1 MAYNTIYEK
10 LTANPDDLIG
20 AFAYIIYK
28 QQKVDFYK
36 SFAGRTPTPDEVK
49 NFHAIASLDTSIA
62 AYRAQGEAMAQAF
75 LNASLDELVERT
87 EADTRQDTLYKH
99 IETVSS
105 GLAAKLGVINDSL
118 QAKRTVGG
126 WARDVGGN
134 LLVNLVTIF
143 VIGAFVLGY
152 KFMGEL
158 QQNAEQKAGLNST
171 TAAPANVGGAAK
183 PAETVPPP
191 KS

>member
-10 LTANPDDLIG
+10 LTANPDDPVG

-36 SFAGRTPTPDEVK
+36 SFAGRAPTPEEIN

-105 GLAAKLGVINDSL
+105 GLTAKLGAINDSL
-118 QAKRTVGG
+118 QAKRTFLG

-158 QQNAEQKAGLNST
+158 QQNAEKKAGLNAT
-171 TAAPANVGGAAK
+171 TTAPANEARTEK

-191 KS
+191 KP